1 VFKLIASIYERLVKA
16 NQLIKA
22 KVDLDCEKD
31 EVKKVINSAS
41 EADLKKFKQTCTVER
56 FKLFINA
63 LVGTLS

>member
-1 VFKLIASIYERLVKA
+1 MFKLIASIYERLVKA
-16 NQLIKA
+16 QQLIKA

-31 EVKKVINSAS
+31 EVKEFIKATD
-41 EADLKKFKQTCTVER
+41 EAELISFKERCSVER